1 MQTIVYNNKSDNREK
16 SINIKESN
24 SFKGIPYSD
33 YFRVNTEWRVT
44 QHQKDYIDNYINIKI
59 YLEFIFY
66 KSTWLQGTIESNTK
80 AELLTIYDLWY
91 QTALNTLHNI
101 HNKAIPIDNTV
112 IDISY
117 DEQISSEQR
126 RDNQSYKQP
135 PSNLYTSLIY
145 PHPTVEYEVGSREEE
160 MQHLMIEEGIMYDSD
175 DIDNNN
181 NNDEDLSFYDC
192 RELDE
197 RTAYSRRS
205 YLDTSLHN
213 RFNPTSTTSAT
224 TTTAVTTTN
233 TRLTSPLPS
242 DTTGGG
248 PKPYSEKSLRP
259 PLPPPKHVSVYAST
273 SSDND
278 RDMYTNASANNMVSS
293 SPLPGGSSNVHE
305 LAVTI
310 VETVFVI
317 MEYVYWKVG

>member
-1 MQTIVYNNKSDNREK
+1 M
-16 SINIKESN
+16 
-24 SFKGIPYSD
+24 
-33 YFRVNTEWRVT
+33 
-44 QHQKDYIDNYINIKI
+44 
-59 YLEFIFY
+59 
-66 KSTWLQGTIESNTK
+66 
-80 AELLTIYDLWY
+80 LTIYDLWY
-91 QTALNTLHNI
+91 QTALDTLHNI
-101 HNKAIPIDNTV
+101 HKKALPIDNTI

-117 DEQISSEQR
+117 DEQISTEQR

-160 MQHLMIEEGIMYDSD
+160 ETQHLLMEEGMYDSD

-192 RELDE
+192 RELDD

-213 RFNPTSTTSAT
+213 RFNPTISAT
-224 TTTAVTTTN
+224 ANTTAAITTN
-233 TRLTSPLPS
+233 TRLISPLPN
-242 DTTGGG
+242 DATGGG
-248 PKPYSEKSLRP
+248 TKPYSEKGNRP
-259 PLPPPKHVSVYAST
+259 PLPPKHVSVYAST

-278 RDMYTNASANNMVSS
+278 RDRDIYTNNTYNNAYIASSVAAPSS
-293 SPLPGGSSNVHE
+293 PPLPGGSSNVHE
-305 LAVTI
+305 MAVTI

-317 MEYVYWKVG
+317 VEYVYWKVS